1 MLEVLIPS
9 LLKNERLLS
18 SRVYDV
24 QKITDKAGRDENF
37 ANVFEA
43 AQGGTVVLN
52 LEGEK
57 NIDRHLSRKH
67 YHSHS
72 MVILS
77 LRQQI
82 LSKPCCI

>member
-1 MLEVLIPS
+1 M
-9 LLKNERLLS
+9 
-18 SRVYDV
+18 

-57 NIDRHLSRKH
+57 ILVSMRQDIINWRKNWEK
-67 YHSHS
+67 SCQS
-72 MVILS
+72 MAIKFCLF
-77 LRQQI
+77 L
-82 LSKPCCI
+82 

>member
-57 NIDRHLSRKH
+57 ILVSMRQDIINWRKNWEK
-67 YHSHS
+67 SCQS
-72 MVILS
+72 MAIKFCLF
-77 LRQQI
+77 L
-82 LSKPCCI
+82 